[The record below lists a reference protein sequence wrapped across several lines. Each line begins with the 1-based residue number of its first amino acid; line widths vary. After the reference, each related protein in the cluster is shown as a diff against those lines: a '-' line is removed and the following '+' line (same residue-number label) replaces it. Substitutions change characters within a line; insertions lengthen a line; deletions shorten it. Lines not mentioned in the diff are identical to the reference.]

1 MTTLPFQELTER
13 LEKELYRLHY
23 TQASVLQYR
32 RMWRRIATFLEHE
45 GLDHFTEESGMRFLD
60 EQYNFF
66 ELEKTGELTQ
76 SIINVFRIVRM
87 LGDFQQHGSIL
98 RRYYKH
104 KELLQLNEF
113 KEVLQG
119 YLSHCQAKEYAK
131 VTQNHYRNIAEKFLS
146 FLESLGISQTT
157 DIIARHTSD
166 YINTLMGYSY
176 KTVELQLCGL
186 RSFLRYL
193 YENGLHPEELSQA
206 IPALKARKQNRIPS
220 VWTKEDVS
228 KLLDAI
234 DRGNPAGK
242 RDYAIIL
249 MVTRL
254 GLRTIDIKHLKLSD
268 LHWRDNR
275 IELTQSKTATPLTL
289 PLLPDVGW
297 AIIDYLK
304 NGRPKVD
311 SPYVFLRHL
320 APLVPFADED
330 RLHQIVVKYMRL
342 AKIPLSPH
350 KKKGMHSLRHTLAS
364 RLLAEHTPLPI
375 IADILGH
382 VSTDSTAVYL
392 KVDVNRLRECAL
404 NPEAGWPH
412 E

>member
-1 MTTLPFQELTER
+1 MTNVPFEELSQR

-23 TQASVLQYR
+23 TEASVMQYR

-45 GLDHFTEESGMRFLD
+45 GFDHFTEEAGMHFLD

-66 ELEKTGELTQ
+66 QLEKAGKLTQ

-98 RRYYKH
+98 RRYYKQT
-104 KELLQLNEF
+104 ELLQLNEF
-113 KEVLQG
+113 KQLLKG
-119 YLSHCQAKEYAK
+119 YQNHCQEKEYAK
-131 VTQNHYRNIAEKFLS
+131 VTQNHYRKITEKFLS
-146 FLESLGISQTT
+146 FLESQGIRQST
-157 DIIARHTSD
+157 DITARYISN

-193 YENGLHPEELSQA
+193 YQNGLHPEELTQS
-206 IPALKARKQNRIPS
+206 IPVLKARKQNRIPS
-220 VWTKEDVS
+220 VWTKENVT

-275 IELTQSKTATPLTL
+275 IELTQSKTATLLTL

-311 SPYVFLRHL
+311 SPYIFLRHL

-364 RLLAEHTPLPI
+364 RLLAENTPLPI
-375 IADILGH
+375 ISDILGH

-392 KVDVNRLRECAL
+392 KVDINRLRECAL